1 MNQKNPL
8 TGLVEKSI
16 GISPREPI
24 VISNLINKSDGF
36 RIAELMHSLREEY
49 PPSLNDMPMSHEE
62 ANLFLGLFRW
72 LITQLIDDESVTPQ
86 VEIIPILCTCSL
98 LNSRSPKFWVEL
110 SFVGNLRVD
119 RLQQIKSVL
128 VTKKIDIDALNRHF
142 DGATERFCQACSDL
156 DWNSIDSSLKYVLPL
171 IQDIVIAEAARG
183 LTVFSPVDIEEI
195 LSNTF
200 EPIQIIAL
208 IQSLEMTHQRR
219 ILQVA
224 IHSENWSLKFL
235 AFRLSISLANPKIIE
250 SFEEEWEALLNQAAL
265 NEIEW
270 VKWLAVFNSYP
281 SRYPRLQRSM
291 GKALCIMSA
300 ASIRHYFRTLKLSIA
315 SRRTDL
321 WETFTVVSLHS
332 NEDQRKL
339 VWALAYERWTEW
351 QFNDGTS
358 HSFNSIQTS
367 SLDLALVFYFRAN
380 LSGEEMEIQLDKLK
394 NNYLIIQ
401 QEWHESVI
409 SYRHK
414 LNLHLSSYQPL
425 GQSIER
431 NLSDE
436 AWKAE
441 TDYHYPSWVNPNA
454 YFMLKNPAY

>member
-1 MNQKNPL
+1 MNQKNLL
-8 TGLVEKSI
+8 TGLAEKSI
-16 GISPREPI
+16 EIPPREPI
-24 VISNLINKSDGF
+24 AISKLRNKSGSF

-49 PPSLNDMPMSHEE
+49 PFSLNDMPMSDEE
-62 ANLFLGLFRW
+62 TNLFLGLFRW
-72 LITQLIDDESVTPQ
+72 LITQLIDDESITPQ

-98 LNSRSPKFWVEL
+98 LNIRSPKFWVEL
-110 SFVGNLRVD
+110 SFVGKLRVD

-128 VTKKIDIDALNRHF
+128 VTKKININALNRHF
-142 DGATERFCQACSDL
+142 DGATEKFSQACSDL
-156 DWNSIDSSLKYVLPL
+156 DWNGIDSSLKYILPL
-171 IQDIVIAEAARG
+171 IHDIVIAEAAMG
-183 LTVFSPVDIEEI
+183 LTVYSPVDIDEI
-195 LSNTF
+195 LSNTL

-208 IQSLEMTHQRR
+208 IQSLEMAHQRR
-219 ILQVA
+219 IFQVA
-224 IHSENWSLKFL
+224 INSENWPLKFL
-235 AFRLSISLANPKIIE
+235 AFRLSISSANPKIIE
-250 SFEEEWEALLNQAAL
+250 SFEEEWETLLNQAAL
-265 NEIEW
+265 NEVEW
-270 VKWLAVFNSYP
+270 LKWLAVFNSYP

-300 ASIRHYFRTLKLSIA
+300 ASIRHYFRALKLSTA

-339 VWALAYERWTEW
+339 VWTLAYERWIDW
-351 QFNDGTS
+351 QFNDEIS
-358 HSFNSIQTS
+358 HSFNDIQTS
-367 SLDLALVFYFRAN
+367 SLDLALVFYFRTN
-380 LSGEEMEIQLDKLK
+380 LSGEEMEIHLDKLK
-394 NNYLIIQ
+394 NDYLIIQ
-401 QEWHESVI
+401 QEWHESII

-441 TDYHYPSWVNPNA
+441 TDYHYPSWANPNS